1 MLGIQTLTPKTLSKE
16 YVGHKLYIKNTHT
29 HLYIYIYIYF
39 NNSQ

>member
-29 HLYIYIYIYF
+29 PI
-39 NNSQ
+39 QGVPGGM